1 MSPCEG
7 CAMARHR
14 IESDPKVA
22 FCGGRAGLVPERDS
36 WTRILAN
43 VGIAPM
49 EAGNWVGGALWGRR
63 YWVRLVSRSRVVGGA
78 ARASF
83 RVCGWMRRGWVPWQ
97 GYVAAAYACAG
108 SGGRVC
114 RCFCRAWVG
123 QQGCLVPS
131 VLEGSS
137 GHGNEYRSSG
147 RCRDAWTGRVVL
159 VRAGVW
165 IGCIQ
170 VVWFWG
176 EDCSWQGVIFS
187 WRRHGLGVVE
197 KGSSACQGRALQL
210 RMPVQGCSSMGS
222 GPKHESPTRPS
233 KTTR

>member
-1 MSPCEG
+1 MS
-7 CAMARHR
+7 
-14 IESDPKVA
+14 
-22 FCGGRAGLVPERDS
+22 F
-36 WTRILAN
+36 
-43 VGIAPM
+43 
-49 EAGNWVGGALWGRR
+49 
-63 YWVRLVSRSRVVGGA
+63 SRVVGGV

-114 RCFCRAWVG
+114 DSFRRAWVG
-123 QQGCLVPS
+123 QQGGLVLS

-147 RCRDAWTGRVVL
+147 RCRDAWTGCVVL
-159 VRAGVW
+159 VRTGVW

-170 VVWFWG
+170 VVWFLGRWLLLARG
-176 EDCSWQGVIFS
+176 DPFS